1 MDMSPGI
8 VMVVASLVGVV
19 AGSFVA
25 WAACRWWYGRKLAA
39 AARRLHKS
47 DQGRL
52 FSNQQTMQARQQIET
67 LKKELAAFVPA
78 GSPQQQSRQRAADLD
93 EVLRAGEFE
102 TSRTGGYTPEPPS
115 HGFADTQIVG
125 RAGFPPAH
133 GFADTQPM
141 PL

>member
-1 MDMSPGI
+1 MDMSQGI
-8 VMVVASLVGVV
+8 FMVFAGLVGVV
-19 AGSFVA
+19 AGSVA
-25 WAACRWWYGRKLAA
+25 SWLACRWWYSRKLAA

-67 LKKELAAFVPA
+67 LKKELAALAPM

-115 HGFADTQIVG
+115 HGFADTQVVG
-125 RAGFPPAH
+125 RAGFAPAH
-133 GFADTQPM
+133 GFADTQVM
-141 PL
+141 P